1 MPVLSK
7 KKHKELVNAL
17 DERIDSLY
25 EAIRSRELKSNSEG
39 CKRRFSYQHPE
50 VMCATVGQ
58 DYEIRLAV
66 EDFKAILAE
75 IKKLK

>member
-7 KKHKELVNAL
+7 KLREQIIDELDRRIGRLYVLL
-17 DERIDSLY
+17 DG
-25 EAIRSRELKSNSEG
+25 RELSSAKEG
-39 CKRRFSYQHPE
+39 CKNRSHWISPE
-50 VMCATVGQ
+50 LKCATIGQ

-66 EDFKAILAE
+66 EDFKNILAE